1 MDTQANERNTLSF
14 DSCPFVDPQRIQ
26 QPIYAPPLNRP
37 MEEEVEETIV
47 PPNVVADEVVVL
59 RQELESLREHVRQQ
73 AETFLELVN
82 HHELDLALHKSDYK
96 RLVGELKEA
105 GVLLPR
111 LKRRCPSKGIGGKVV
126 NDQHK
131 T

>member
-26 QPIYAPPLNRP
+26 QPIYSPPLSRP

-47 PPNVVADEVVVL
+47 PPNVVADEVVLL
-59 RQELESLREHVRQQ
+59 RQELESLRELVRQQ
-73 AETFLELVN
+73 AENLN
-82 HHELDLALHKSDYK
+82 HQELDLALHKSDYK

-105 GVLLPR
+105 GVQLPR